1 LIERSGKRKRI
12 SSKNLPVTLPE
23 LIMTKS
29 PKTEESEETVTVA
42 NFLINVI
49 FVLIGA

>member
-12 SSKNLPVTLPE
+12 SSRYLPVTLPE
-23 LIMTKS
+23 LIMTES
-29 PKTEESEETVTVA
+29 PKPKESEETVSVS